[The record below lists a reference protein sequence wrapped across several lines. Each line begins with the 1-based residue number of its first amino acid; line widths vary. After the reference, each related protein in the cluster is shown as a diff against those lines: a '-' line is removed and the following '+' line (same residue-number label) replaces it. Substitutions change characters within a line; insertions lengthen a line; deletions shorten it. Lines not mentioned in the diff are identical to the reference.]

1 MYKIQILMSTMK
13 RKSIEELHLSARNI
27 KENILIIN
35 QTDNE
40 ECYEDNNHNI
50 KMINML
56 GFGTSRSRNCAI
68 KNASGD
74 ICIIADDDISYVPNY
89 CEIISNAFEKNS
101 EADIITFQIV
111 TPNGTPFKAN
121 YMPIERWHNLRTV
134 LKCASIE
141 IVFRRQSIIDAGL
154 ELNGEF
160 GLGSRYRIHDDVI
173 FLADAI
179 KAGLKIK
186 YVPIPLV
193 VHPAESSGT
202 MYNDLLITSKG
213 AAFSH
218 IFGWSAYLINLV
230 YAIRKYHEYKKKY
243 SFLKFVCKITQG
255 SYEYRKTH

>member
-1 MYKIQILMSTMK
+1 MTIQILMSTMK
-13 RKSIEELHLSARNI
+13 RKSIEELHLSKRNI
-27 KENILIIN
+27 EENIIIVN

-40 ECYEDNNHNI
+40 KVYEDVKHNI
-50 KMINML
+50 RMINML
-56 GFGTSRSRNCAI
+56 GIGTSRSRNCAI
-68 KNASGD
+68 ENASGD

-89 CEIISNAFEKNS
+89 CEIISNAFERNPV
-101 EADIITFQIV
+101 ADIITFQIV
-111 TPNGTPFKAN
+111 TPDGTPFKAN
-121 YMPIERWHNLRTV
+121 YMPTERWHNLRTV

-141 IVFRRQSIIDAGL
+141 IAFRRQSIVNAGL
-154 ELNGEF
+154 KVNGEF

-186 YVPIPLV
+186 YIPVPLV

-213 AAFSH
+213 AAFCQ
-218 IFGWSAYLINLV
+218 IFGWAGYLINLA
-230 YAIRKYHEYKKKY
+230 YAIRKHHEYKKNY
-243 SFLKFVCKITQG
+243 SFLKFVNKITQG